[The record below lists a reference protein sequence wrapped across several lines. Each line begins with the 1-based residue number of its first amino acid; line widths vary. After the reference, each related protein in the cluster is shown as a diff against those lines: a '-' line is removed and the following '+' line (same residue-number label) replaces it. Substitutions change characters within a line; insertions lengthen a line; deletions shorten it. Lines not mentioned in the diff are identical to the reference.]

1 MTLFM
6 SYTKQAAAFG
16 KLVGICAGFEGKYNP
31 AHQNLT
37 ITAIRN
43 LSATAEAANLSV
55 IVARQNWVAA
65 TGKRRNDFRDLEEML
80 KRLRSEV
87 KNMEADPGTKK
98 LLIRAINTAATFN
111 KGASND
117 PPAESGAEPKSKR
130 STASDFATRT
140 AAFEE
145 LISALGTNPGY
156 IPSAPDLHIEALQ
169 SKMVAMKART
179 AEVNSSFAAFRG
191 AQSFRRQ
198 VFNQPGTGIIATA
211 CRIRNV
217 IKAIF
222 GNPSDELK
230 AVRSAGISG

>member
-1 MTLFM
+1 M

-16 KLVGICAGFEGKYNP
+16 KLVGICAGLEGKYNP

-43 LSATAEAANLSV
+43 LSAKADQSNAAV

-65 TGKRRNDFRDLEEML
+65 AGKRRNDFRDMEELL

-87 KNMEADPGTKK
+87 KNMETDSGTKK
-98 LLIRAINTAATFN
+98 LLFRAINTAVTYKN
-111 KGASND
+111 GVNTD
-117 PPAESGAEPKSKR
+117 PPAEPGSEPKRRR

-145 LISALGTNPGY
+145 LVSVLAANPGY
-156 IPSAPDLHIEALQ
+156 LPSAPDLHIEALQ
-169 SKMVAMKART
+169 SKLMAMKART
-179 AEVNSSFAAFRG
+179 AEVNSSFATFRG

-198 VFNQPGTGIIATA
+198 VFNDPGTGISATVV
-211 CRIRNV
+211 RIRNV
-217 IKAIF
+217 IQAMF
-222 GNPSDELK
+222 GKPSDELK
-230 AVRSAGISG
+230 AVRSAGIIG